1 MRVFI
6 ACLGTETNTFS
17 PLPTGWATFADTM
30 LFRDGLKATDHEPM
44 LFSEPL
50 HVWRRQAEARGW
62 EVVESIAAFA
72 QPAGVC
78 VRSVYESLRDEM
90 LRDLEAAM
98 PVDIA
103 LINMHGAM
111 VAEGYLDCEGDMLGR
126 IRAMIGPDRVL
137 GGELDLHCSVTPEM
151 VGAADVLV
159 TFKEYPHV
167 DAPARAKE
175 LFDICARTAAGE
187 ARPVMARYDLRMINT
202 WRTPFEPTRSFVDRL
217 QSLEGKDGILS
228 ISFAHGFPWGDVP
241 EASAKMLVVADGDEA
256 KAAALAEKLGKEVWA
271 MREATAMPPRDMN
284 EILDEAA
291 GHNKGPVI
299 IADTSDN
306 AGGGAPSDATYLLQA
321 ALDKGMTGIASGLY
335 WDPTAVRFCEEAGE
349 GATLD
354 LRIGGKVGKA
364 SGAPLDLRVTVKKI
378 SHDAKQTF
386 GTSTN
391 DLGTAVWLQMEGDID
406 LVLNTQRTQVF
417 HPNAFTQLGI
427 DLSAKRM
434 VFVKSSQH
442 FYAGFNPMAEAVL
455 YCATPGAIA
464 PHYGVIPFKV
474 FTQPYWPKVENPFT

>member
-17 PLPTGWATFADTM
+17 PLPTGWDTFRDTM
-30 LFRDGLKATDHEPM
+30 LFRDGDKATDHEPM

-50 HVWRRQAEARGW
+50 HIWRKEAEARGW

-78 VRSVYESLRDEM
+78 VRSVYEGLRDEL

-111 VAEGYLDCEGDMLGR
+111 VADGYLDCEGDILQR
-126 IRAMIGPDRVL
+126 VRAVIGPDRVL
-137 GGELDLHCSVTPEM
+137 GGELDLHCSITGEM
-151 VGAADVLV
+151 VEAADTLI
-159 TFKEYPHV
+159 TFKEYPHI
-167 DAPARAKE
+167 DAPLRAKE
-175 LFDICARTAAGE
+175 LIDICARTAAGE
-187 ARPVMARYDLRMINT
+187 VKPVMARYDCRMINT
-202 WRTPFEPTRSFVDRL
+202 WRTPFEPTRSFVDKL
-217 QSLEGKDGILS
+217 QALEGKDGILS

-241 EASAKMLVVADGDEA
+241 EASAKILVVSDGDEA
-256 KAAALAEKLGKEVWA
+256 KATALAETLGQEVWS
-271 MREATAMPPRDMN
+271 MREATSMVPRDMDD
-284 EILDEAA
+284 ILDEAA
-291 GHNKGPVI
+291 GHNKGPVV

-306 AGGGAPSDATYLLQA
+306 AGGGAPSDATFLLGA
-321 ALDKGMTGIASGLY
+321 ALEKGLTGIASGLY
-335 WDPTAVRFCEEAGE
+335 WDPVAVRFCEEAGE

-364 SGAPLDLRVTVKKI
+364 SGLPLDLRVNVKKI
-378 SHDAKQTF
+378 VHNAQQTF
-386 GTSTN
+386 GTAVN
-391 DLGTAVWLQMEGDID
+391 LLGTAVWLQMDGDID
-406 LVLNTQRTQVF
+406 LVLNTLRTQVF
-417 HPNAFTQLGI
+417 HPDAFTKLGI
-427 DLSAKRM
+427 DLSTKRM

-442 FYAGFNPMAEAVL
+442 FYAGFNPIAEAVL

-464 PHYGVIPFKV
+464 PHYGVIPFEV
-474 FTQPYWPKVENPFT
+474 FTQPYWPKVDNPFA

>member
-6 ACLGTETNTFS
+6 ASLGTETNTFS
-17 PLPTGWATFADTM
+17 PLPTGWETFRDTM
-30 LFRDGLKATDHEPM
+30 LFHDGDKATDHEPL

-50 HVWRRQAEARGW
+50 HVWRREAETRGW

-78 VRSVYESLRDEM
+78 VRSVYEALRDEM

-111 VAEGYLDCEGDMLGR
+111 VAEGYLDCEGDMLAR
-126 IRAMIGPDRVL
+126 VRAILGPDRVL
-137 GGELDLHCSVTPEM
+137 GGELDLHCSVTGEM
-151 VGAADVLV
+151 VQAADVLI
-159 TFKEYPHV
+159 TFKEYPHI
-167 DAPARAKE
+167 DAPQRARE
-175 LFDICARTAAGE
+175 LFDLCADTAAGKV
-187 ARPVMARYDLRMINT
+187 RPVMARYDLRMINT
-202 WRTPFEPTRSFVDRL
+202 WRTPFEPTRSFVDSL

-241 EASAKMLVVADGDEA
+241 EASAKILVVSDGDLS
-256 KAAALAEKLGKEVWA
+256 KASALAEQLGKEVWD

-284 EILDEAA
+284 DILDEAA
-291 GHNKGPVI
+291 GHNKGPVV

-306 AGGGAPSDATYLLQA
+306 AGGGAPSDSTYLLGA
-321 ALDKGMTGIASGLY
+321 ALEKGLNNIASGLY
-335 WDPTAVRFCEEAGE
+335 WDPVAVRFCEEAGE

-364 SGAPLDLRVTVKKI
+364 SGLPLDLKVTVKKI
-378 SHDAKQTF
+378 VHDATQTF

-391 DLGTAVWLQMEGDID
+391 LLGTAVWVQMDGDID
-406 LVLNTQRTQVF
+406 LVLNTQRTQAF
-417 HPNAFTQLGI
+417 HPDAFTKLGI
-427 DLSAKRM
+427 DLSAKKM

-442 FYAGFNPMAEAVL
+442 FYAGFNPIAEAVL

-464 PHYGVIPFKV
+464 PHYGAIPFKV
-474 FTQPYWPKVENPFT
+474 FTQPYWPKVENPFA

>member
-17 PLPTGWATFADTM
+17 PLPTGWDTFRETM
-30 LFRDGLKATDHEPM
+30 LFHGDATQHEPM

-50 HVWRRQAEARGW
+50 HVWRREAEARGW
-62 EVVESIAAFA
+62 EVVESVAAFA
-72 QPAGVC
+72 QPAGLC
-78 VRSVYESLRDEM
+78 VRSVYESLRDE
-90 LRDLEAAM
+90 LLNDLEQAM

-111 VAEGYLDCEGDMLGR
+111 VAEGYLDCEGDLLKR
-126 IRAMIGPDRVL
+126 VRALVGPNKVV
-137 GGELDLHCSVTPEM
+137 GGELDLHCSITGQM
-151 VGAADVLV
+151 VQAADALV
-159 TFKEYPHV
+159 TFKEYPHI
-167 DAPARAKE
+167 DAPQRAKE
-175 LFDICARTAAGE
+175 LFDLCADAAAGKVK
-187 ARPVMARYDLRMINT
+187 PVMARYDCRMINT
-202 WRTPFEPTRSFVDRL
+202 WRTPFEPTRSFVDKL

-241 EASAKMLVVADGDEA
+241 EASAKILVVRDGDEA
-256 KAAALAEKLGKEVWA
+256 KAAALAEQLGKEVWE
-271 MREATAMPPRDMN
+271 MREATAMPPRDMD
-284 EILDEAA
+284 EVLEEAA
-291 GHNKGPVI
+291 GHNKGPVV

-306 AGGGAPSDATYLLQA
+306 AGGGAPSDSTYLLGA
-321 ALDKGMTGIASGLY
+321 ALEKGLTGIVSGLY

-364 SGAPLDLRVTVKKI
+364 SGMPLDLRVTVKRI
-378 SHDAKQTF
+378 LHDAKQTF

-391 DLGTAVWLQMEGDID
+391 LLGTAVWLQTDGDID
-406 LVLNTQRTQVF
+406 LVLNTNRTQVF
-417 HPNAFTQLGI
+417 HPDAFTQLGI
-427 DLSAKRM
+427 DLSSKRM

-442 FYAGFNPMAEAVL
+442 FYAGFNPIAEAVL

-464 PHYGVIPFKV
+464 PHYGAIPFKV
-474 FTQPYWPKVENPFT
+474 FTDPYWPKVENPFA

>member
-17 PLPTGWATFADTM
+17 PLPTGWKTFQDTM
-30 LFRDGLKATDHEPM
+30 LFRDGNKATDHEPM

-50 HVWRRQAEARGW
+50 HVWRKEAEARGW
-62 EVVESIAAFA
+62 DVVESIAAFA
-72 QPAGVC
+72 TPAGVC
-78 VRSVYESLRDEM
+78 VKAVYEGLRDEL

-111 VAEGYLDCEGDMLGR
+111 VADGYLDCEGDILQR
-126 IRAMIGPDRVL
+126 VRAIVGPDKVV

-151 VGAADVLV
+151 VGAADCLI

-167 DAPARAKE
+167 DAPDRAKE

-187 ARPVMARYDLRMINT
+187 VKPVMARYDLRMINT
-202 WRTPFEPTRSFVDRL
+202 WRTPMEPTRTFVDKL

-241 EASAKMLVVADGDEA
+241 EASAKIVVVADGDQA
-256 KAAALAEKLGKEVWA
+256 KAAALAETLGKEVWA
-271 MREATAMPPRDMN
+271 MREATSMVPQDMN
-284 EILDEAA
+284 EILEIAA
-291 GHNKGPVI
+291 GHNSGPVV

-306 AGGGAPSDATYLLQA
+306 AGGGAPSDATFLLGA
-321 ALDKGMTGIASGLY
+321 ALEKGLTNIATGLY

-364 SGAPLDLRVTVKKI
+364 SGVALDLTVTVKKI
-378 SHDAKQTF
+378 LHNAEQTF

-391 DLGTAVWLQMEGDID
+391 PLGTAVWLQMEGDID
-406 LVLNTQRTQVF
+406 IVLNTQRTQVF
-417 HPNAFTQLGI
+417 NPNAFTNLGI
-427 DLSAKRM
+427 DLSQKRM

-442 FYAGFNPMAEAVL
+442 FYAGFNPIAEAVL

-464 PHYGVIPFKV
+464 PHYGLIPFKT
-474 FTQPYWPKVENPFT
+474 FTQPYWPKVENPFA

>member
-6 ACLGTETNTFS
+6 ASLGTETNTFS
-17 PLPTGWATFADTM
+17 PLPTGWDTFRDTM
-30 LFRDGLKATDHEPM
+30 LFRDGDKATDHEPM

-78 VRSVYESLRDEM
+78 VRAVYEGLRDEM

-111 VAEGYLDCEGDMLGR
+111 VADGYLDCEGDMLSR
-126 IRAMIGPDRVL
+126 VRAIVGPDRVV
-137 GGELDLHCSVTPEM
+137 GGELDLHCSVTGDM
-151 VGAADVLV
+151 VRAADVLV
-159 TFKEYPHV
+159 TFKEYPHI
-167 DAPARAKE
+167 DAPQRAKE

-187 ARPVMARYDLRMINT
+187 VQPVMARYDLRMINT
-202 WRTPFEPTRSFVDRL
+202 WRTPFEPTRSFVDKL
-217 QSLEGKDGILS
+217 QALEGKDGILS

-241 EASAKMLVVADGDEA
+241 EASAKILVVSDGDEA
-256 KAAALAEKLGKEVWA
+256 KAAALAETLGREVWA
-271 MREATAMPPRDMN
+271 MREATAMPPRDMT

-291 GHNKGPVI
+291 GHNKGPVV

-306 AGGGAPSDATYLLQA
+306 AGGGAPSDSTYLLGA
-321 ALDKGMTGIASGLY
+321 ALDKGLTNIASGLY
-335 WDPTAVRFCEEAGE
+335 WDPVAVRFCEEAGE

-354 LRIGGKVGKA
+354 LRIGGKGGKA
-364 SGAPLDLRVTVKKI
+364 SGLPLDLRVTVKRI
-378 SHDAKQTF
+378 VHDAVQTF

-391 DLGTAVWLQMEGDID
+391 LLGTAVWVQAEGDID
-406 LVLNTQRTQVF
+406 LVLNTNRTQVF
-417 HPNAFTQLGI
+417 HPDAFTQLGI
-427 DLSAKRM
+427 DLSAKKM

-442 FYAGFNPMAEAVL
+442 FYAGFNPIAEAVL

-474 FTQPYWPKVENPFT
+474 FTQPYWPKVENPFA